1 MSLDTERLDLL
12 VRVADSKTEHAA
24 RDLLRHRA
32 FLREQVSRLEEL
44 CGYLSEYR
52 SRPIPASPQMIANR
66 ERFLAR
72 LAEAETQQRKVVAQA
87 EAAVDGATRSWGDR
101 RRDGEKFDTLHDE
114 AKARDAKVSERRAQG
129 GLDEFAVRGFV
140 AQRAALS
147 E

>member
-1 MSLDTERLDLL
+1 MSLDSERLDLL
-12 VRVADSKTEHAA
+12 VRVADSKTENAA
-24 RDLLRHRA
+24 KDLLRQRA
-32 FLREQVSRLEEL
+32 HLRDQVARLDEL

-72 LAEAETQQRKVVAQA
+72 LAEAETQQRKIVAQA
-87 EAAVDGATRSWGDR
+87 EAAVEGATRSWGDR
-101 RRDGEKFDTLHDE
+101 RRDGEKFETLQQGAQARE
-114 AKARDAKVSERRAQG
+114 AKVEERRAQG

-140 AQRAALS
+140 KQRAALH